1 MDTQNPNH
9 EIAELFYRLNIG
21 APVEEEL
28 VARAFRLVLT
38 NPNVKARDAQLGA
51 MLTGLMVKGPTVR
64 EVVMLIRTAL
74 NIDGVTRY
82 KPTLPVGEKLV
93 GVAGSGKKGCK
104 TFNISTPACL
114 VASAAGAYVAKPCS
128 AATSSVSGSKD
139 FINTVGAKLLDPNE
153 MIEVLL
159 STGFGMFPIEELIP
173 RFNAVYGGKTFG
185 PTPLSFALPA
195 ITNPIACDVLLYGLS
210 HPNIELSL
218 RVFQEFGQKN
228 VMVVSSSSDKVH
240 YIDELSTVAIN
251 WFGRVENG
259 DIGKVEEFSPTDIT
273 SRPASRSSELKS
285 GASIIE
291 NVQLAARILQGK
303 MPGSSEDT
311 VALNAAC
318 VLVMAEKAS
327 NLKEGFNLAIEVIR
341 SGEGFKK
348 LEQFIDATGGSRQ
361 ALSTITAMGGVT

>member
-9 EIAELFYRLNIG
+9 EIAELFYQLNIG

-128 AATSSVSGSKD
+128 VATSSVSGSKD

-218 RVFQEFGQKN
+218 RVFQELGQKN

-251 WFGRVENG
+251 WLGRVENG
-259 DIGKVEEFSPTDIT
+259 EIGKVEEFSPTDIT

-291 NVQLAARILQGK
+291 NVQLAA
-303 MPGSSEDT
+303 
-311 VALNAAC
+311 
-318 VLVMAEKAS
+318 
-327 NLKEGFNLAIEVIR
+327 
-341 SGEGFKK
+341 
-348 LEQFIDATGGSRQ
+348 
-361 ALSTITAMGGVT
+361 